1 MKRRAASG
9 PAPERVSGVRG
20 PMNVFAL
27 LAALAVSVA
36 ITPALAQDPTPAP
49 QDNAP
54 RQGPEPAAAPKP
66 ETARPAPPVR
76 AVKPSSSEESICL
89 MMESAATANGLPL
102 DFFVRVIWRES
113 SFRAEAVGP
122 VTRNGQRAQGIAQFM
137 PGTAAA
143 RGLLDPFDPVQA
155 LPKSAEYLRD
165 LRREFGNLGLAAAA
179 YNGGP
184 RRVQD
189 WLAGRGGL
197 PDETRRYVLAVTGRS
212 AEEWAAAG
220 RDSGAAAQSGPTAT
234 CMQLAALVRSS
245 KTPFLTALER
255 HVREGAAQP
264 WGVQL
269 SAGFSRDR
277 ALASYAA
284 IERKYRA
291 ILAGRD
297 PSILRVRLLSRGT
310 RDFYQVRVG
319 ANSRETADK
328 LCASLRAAGGAC
340 LVLRNTPGAPKR
352 TG

>member
-1 MKRRAASG
+1 MNVFARLAAFALIATAPALAQEAAPAQPDDAPRHG
-9 PAPERVSGVRG
+9 PEAAAPPEPAPERV
-20 PMNVFAL
+20 
-27 LAALAVSVA
+27 
-36 ITPALAQDPTPAP
+36 
-49 QDNAP
+49 
-54 RQGPEPAAAPKP
+54 PEAAAPSK
-66 ETARPAPPVR
+66 PAPGHGPPAR
-76 AVKPSSSEESICL
+76 AVRPSSSEESICL
-89 MMESAATANGLPL
+89 MIESAATANGLPL

-113 SFRAEAVGP
+113 SFRPGAVGP

-179 YNGGP
+179 YNAGP
-184 RRVQD
+184 KRVQD

-197 PDETRRYVLAVTGRS
+197 PDETQRYVLAVTGRS
-212 AEEWAAAG
+212 AQDWAAAG
-220 RDSGAAAQSGPTAT
+220 RDGGAAGRASPSS
-234 CMQLAALVRSS
+234 CLQLAALLRSS
-245 KTPFLTALER
+245 KTPFLASLER
-255 HVREGAAQP
+255 HVREGAALP

-269 SAGFSRDR
+269 SAGFSRAR

-284 IERKYRA
+284 IERRYRA

-319 ANSRETADK
+319 AHTRESAEK
-328 LCASLRAAGGAC
+328 LCASLRAVGGAC
-340 LVLRNTPGAPKR
+340 FVLRNAPGVHGR